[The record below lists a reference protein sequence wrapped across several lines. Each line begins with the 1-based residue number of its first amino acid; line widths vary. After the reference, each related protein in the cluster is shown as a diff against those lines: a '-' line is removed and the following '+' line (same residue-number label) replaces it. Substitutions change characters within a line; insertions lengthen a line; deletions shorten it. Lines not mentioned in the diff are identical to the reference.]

1 MIVMFSSPFRHVL
14 NLVWSRVITCLGPV
28 TSSFFRVGTVSSCL
42 CNFCSKELYLLQP
55 FLRDYRNQ
63 IFFLSTVAFLIVG
76 EHKCVVRLAALS
88 EEKCLG
94 GEERALARACK
105 AHQQRTTQRLHM
117 AYK

>member
-14 NLVWSRVITCLGPV
+14 NLLWSRVITCLSPV
-28 TSSFFRVGTVSSCL
+28 TSGFFRVGTVSSCL

-55 FLRDYRNQ
+55 FLRNYRNQ

-76 EHKCVVRLAALS
+76 EHKCVVRLAPLS

-105 AHQQRTTQRLHM
+105 ARQQRTTQRLHM